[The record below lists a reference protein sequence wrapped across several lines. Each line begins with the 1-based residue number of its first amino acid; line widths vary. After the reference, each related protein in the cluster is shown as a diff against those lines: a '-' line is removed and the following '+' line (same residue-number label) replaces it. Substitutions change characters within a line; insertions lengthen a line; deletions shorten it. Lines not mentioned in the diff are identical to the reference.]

1 MYVTSLAGPV
11 YRIADGGECVLN
23 QQVGARSGDTR
34 PPSLRVRVNHLQR
47 VLRTGVLQLR
57 VRCDEQC
64 TVRTGG
70 GVQVRADGA
79 QLGRDERAVYRERA
93 AHARRRRASCGCGCP
108 CPRAT
113 RRAIRRAFARGDRR
127 VTARLSL
134 RATDAAGNVAR
145 RTVLIRVR
153 R

>member
-1 MYVTSLAGPV
+1 
-11 YRIADGGECVLN
+11 VLE

-64 TVRTGG
+64 AIRTGG
-70 GVQVRADGA
+70 GVQVRRMAHSSATTSALSIAGVRRTLAGGA
-79 QLGRDERAVYRERA
+79 LVRLRIPMS
-93 AHARRRRASCGCGCP
+93 AR
-108 CPRAT
+108 T
-113 RRAIRRAFARGDRR
+113 RRAIRRTLARGDRR

-134 RATDAAGNVAR
+134 RATDAAGNAAR

>member
-1 MYVTSLAGPV
+1 M
-11 YRIADGGECVLN
+11 YRIADGGECVLD

-70 GVQVRADGA
+70 GVQVRRTAHSSATTSALSIGGVRRTLAGGA
-79 QLGRDERAVYRERA
+79 LVRLRVPVS
-93 AHARRRRASCGCGCP
+93 AR
-108 CPRAT
+108 T
-113 RRAIRRAFARGDRR
+113 RRAIRRTFARGDRR